1 MKETLPGTR
10 LLSLAFSFSCSYSAA
25 SSNFGGR
32 AGRVGTVKQVMMK
45 TIFYASTHMQIIVP
59 DVAPQP
65 LKLVVSLRP
74 CLHGGGGPRS
84 SGVGFFCFVSAR
96 A

>member
-1 MKETLPGTR
+1 
-10 LLSLAFSFSCSYSAA
+10 
-25 SSNFGGR
+25 
-32 AGRVGTVKQVMMK
+32 
-45 TIFYASTHMQIIVP
+45 MQIIVP